1 MSADRI
7 PTSRG
12 ISPLADLT
20 SERDYR
26 LWFDPYWMRVHP
38 YRVTAARGAKREATL
53 VARNHL
59 DAATVYE
66 IRLVCPPDVRVDPTV
81 ATLRVQPGEMK
92 TLPLVFTAAGDAPQ
106 GLTLAAI
113 EITQDGVRHR
123 QLFDVIV
130 DVG

>member
-1 MSADRI
+1 MLFRS
-7 PTSRG
+7 
-12 ISPLADLT
+12 
-20 SERDYR
+20 
-26 LWFDPYWMRVHP
+26 
-38 YRVTAARGAKREATL
+38 RGAKREAKL

-66 IRLVCPPDVRVDPTV
+66 IRLVCPPGVRVDPSV

-106 GLTLAAI
+106 GLALAAI
-113 EITQDGVRHR
+113 EITQDGVRR
-123 QLFDVIV
+123 GQLFDVIV